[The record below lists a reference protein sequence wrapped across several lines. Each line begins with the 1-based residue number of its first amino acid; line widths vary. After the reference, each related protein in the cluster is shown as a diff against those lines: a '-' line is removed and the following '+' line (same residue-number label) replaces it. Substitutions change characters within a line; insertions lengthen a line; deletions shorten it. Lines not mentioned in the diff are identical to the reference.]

1 LLHIATSIGQELLV
15 SKNVP
20 RSDLATQWASLD
32 PSGRINAFNDWLQ
45 TSENQRSLFVFDD
58 IDGFKPEEALLLA
71 IPEGPGSL
79 LCSSRDPKI
88 LRSLGRVGE
97 AVSVPP
103 MAPNEIVQLMEN
115 ILAKDMSLPLE
126 QRPSYEELSAISG
139 AIYGHP
145 LAACRAVIY
154 ICDKISLTAIDSP
167 AKEFL
172 DMLQGLEWKLRRNFL
187 DFRPRFGR
195 SIMDTFEASLDR
207 MEPSKKVYA
216 EWVLTFAAFI
226 SPNAVNGAFVDF
238 RPFFQLDRPWLAELI
253 EDLPDFELFSESK
266 IALMEGLSELEKTSL
281 WCRSPTSSSSWGSPP
296 IHPLWL
302 ECIRHRVDPAGRLSS
317 LRQIRLLCEASIAR
331 HEMVELFERFK
342 TNALNAAAKFGVQ
355 PAELSLSRR
364 AEKWLSATIRSGLK
378 C

>member
-15 SKNVP
+15 SKN

-32 PSGRINAFNDWLQ
+32 PSGRIDAFKNWLQ

-71 IPEGPGSL
+71 IPEGPGNV
-79 LCSSRDPKI
+79 LCSSRDPNI
-88 LRSLGRVGE
+88 LRNLGRLGE
-97 AVSVPP
+97 ALSISP
-103 MAPNEIVQLMEN
+103 MAPNETVQLMEN
-115 ILAKDMSLPLE
+115 ILAKDTSLPPE

-154 ICDKISLTAIDSP
+154 ICDKISLIAIDSP
-167 AKEFL
+167 TKEFL
-172 DMLQGLEWKLRRNFL
+172 DILQGSEWKWRRNFL

-195 SIMDTFEASLDR
+195 SIMDTFEASLNR

-216 EWVLTFAAFI
+216 EWVLTFSAFI

-238 RPFFQLDRPWLAELI
+238 RPFFQQDRPWLAELK
-253 EDLPDFELFSESK
+253 EDLPDFKLFSESK

-281 WCRSPTSSSSWGSPP
+281 WCRSPTSSSSSP

-317 LRQIRLLCEASIAR
+317 LRQIRLLCEVSIAR
-331 HEMVELFERFK
+331 HEMVELFEGFK

-355 PAELSLSRR
+355 PAELSLSER
-364 AEKWLSATIRSGLK
+364 AEKWLLRLKSG
-378 C
+378 

>member
-20 RSDLATQWASLD
+20 RSDLAVQWANLD
-32 PSGRINAFNDWLQ
+32 PSGRIDAFNDWLQ

-71 IPEGPGSL
+71 IPEGPGNL
-79 LCSSRDPKI
+79 LCSSRDPNI
-88 LRSLGRVGE
+88 LRNLGRLGE
-97 AVSVPP
+97 AVSLSP
-103 MAPNEIVQLMEN
+103 MAPNETVQLMED
-115 ILAKDMSLPLE
+115 ILAKDTSLPPE
-126 QRPSYEELSAISG
+126 QRPSCEELAAISG

-154 ICDKISLTAIDSP
+154 ICDKISVTAIDSP

-172 DMLQGLEWKLRRNFL
+172 DILQGSEWKWRRNFL
-187 DFRPRFGR
+187 DFRTRFGR

-207 MEPSKKVYA
+207 IEPSKKVYA

-226 SPNAVNGAFVDF
+226 SPNAIDGAFVDF
-238 RPFFQLDRPWLAELI
+238 RPFFQQDRPWLTELK

-266 IALMEGLSELEKTSL
+266 IVLMEGLSELKRTSL
-281 WCRSPTSSSSWGSPP
+281 WCWSPTSSSSLGSPP

-317 LRQIRLLCEASIAR
+317 LRQIRLLCEVSIAR
-331 HEMVELFERFK
+331 HERVELFERFK

-355 PAELSLSRR
+355 PAELSLSER
-364 AEKWLSATIRSGLK
+364 AEKWLSAKKWLSAG
-378 C
+378 